1 VTTRRTTKKSLT
13 PAELFDYRLAA
24 LLGYADIDEMKR
36 SMTLRS
42 YVGWQ
47 RYWEEEPWGPW
58 RDNLHTAII
67 AREVRRSR
75 VKPNTKIDMDQ
86 FMVRT
91 PRDRKKSAE
100 ERVFAGLSAV
110 ATPVSAEEGMRRMK
124 AAKSR
129 RKSGKARSTKK

>member
-1 VTTRRTTKKSLT
+1 
-13 PAELFDYRLAA
+13 
-24 LLGYADIDEMKR
+24 MKR

-42 YVGWQ
+42 YLGWQ
-47 RYWEEEPWGPW
+47 KYWEEEPWGPW
-58 RDNLHTAII
+58 RDNLHTAIL

-91 PRDRKKSAE
+91 PTDRKANAE
-100 ERVFAGLSAV
+100 EKMLAGLASV

-124 AAKSR
+124 AAKARVKRKGQSR
-129 RKSGKARSTKK
+129 SAKK